1 MLNVLLMLNVLVGY
15 ESNELPMVKVSESNS
30 SIVTYNEV
38 KSSRR
43 FLLPRINNFKTEL
56 EEQEKEGE
64 QGKGFEL
71 PYVKE
76 SRFTEFELLKR
87 EPIKKTLITVKSLIS
102 GVNILPRN
110 GTLIK
115 GNAGMPVV
123 IEEKTTMVKTIERK
137 DVNIK
142 FPIEE
147 NEEKSKFSI
156 YEDRRIFSGRVRSR
170 IFNKSR

>member
-1 MLNVLLMLNVLVGY
+1 MLNVLLMLNILVGY

-43 FLLPRINNFKTEL
+43 FLLPRVNNFKTEL
-56 EEQEKEGE
+56 GEQGKEGE
-64 QGKGFEL
+64 QGKVFEL

-76 SRFTEFELLKR
+76 SRFTEFELFKR
-87 EPIKKTLITVKSLIS
+87 EPIKKTLSTVKNLIS

-110 GTLIK
+110 GTLIR
-115 GNAGMPVV
+115 GNAGVPIV

-137 DVNIK
+137 DVNIE
-142 FPIEE
+142 FPIKE
-147 NEEKSKFSI
+147 NEETSKVNI
-156 YEDRRIFSGRVRSR
+156 YEDRRVLFGRGRHRIFS
-170 IFNKSR
+170 KSR

>member
-30 SIVTYNEV
+30 SIITYNEV

-56 EEQEKEGE
+56 GEQGKEGE
-64 QGKGFEL
+64 QGKVLEL

-76 SRFTEFELLKR
+76 SRFTQFELLKR
-87 EPIKKTLITVKSLIS
+87 EPIKKTLSTVKSLIS

-110 GTLIK
+110 GTLIR
-115 GNAGMPVV
+115 GNAGVPIV

-137 DVNIK
+137 DVNIE
-142 FPIEE
+142 FPIKE
-147 NEEKSKFSI
+147 NEEKSKVNI
-156 YEDRRIFSGRVRSR
+156 YEDRRVLFGRGRYRIFS
-170 IFNKSR
+170 KSR